1 MGLSRKTY
9 ALLVGCFLVLVAG
22 YMLFP
27 KDRPSEIYTLDPTM
41 WFAPQW
47 TDLLGGD
54 ALTPQEALLDL
65 DALRQATD
73 LDSTDIPGVS
83 KLMFDLTMSA
93 ASGADQG
100 RFGDY
105 FARNHPQL
113 SAPQAGLGSFC
124 TDVSVEAVSTFTLP
138 VSPIGSFVKS
148 LVVWSGSC
156 PNPPPSLNGPVG
168 KPLFV
173 SFLYAARSEMLPYD
187 TANLASSFGGWVPV
201 RPVEV
206 PGARFDAA
214 SAASLPSPWETTTLT
229 ECSLSD
235 VQVRLEV
242 AAAFAQLCSA
252 AEGVPLV
259 AVEGLRTPEEQQT
272 RFDDARDSYGSEQAA
287 RSRVAFSDG
296 FLCESLHCAGE
307 AIDLAPNESVLE
319 WLQATTACLSGSSVS
334 EPPCAETSRPVSRLE
349 RYGFVAPHPK
359 QPFHIEYALGTFD
372 ADAEIYGDC
381 TPGGVQVPER
391 IVYIFK
397 CRIMESGFG
406 PTTPQSVLDEALEI
420 ARCTSGFDPGFSSFG
435 GRYRN
440 SPNPAT
446 GSTDDR
452 IGIFGLSK
460 SVSARWIP
468 TPYQASSATANI
480 DAAARIYVEE
490 RTWGRRGWGPF
501 ACAAADDGI
510 VSASVLSD

>member
-1 MGLSRKTY
+1 MNISKKTS
-9 ALLVGCFLVLVAG
+9 ALLVGCFLVLAAG
-22 YMLFP
+22 FIMLP
-27 KDRPSEIYTLDPTM
+27 KGRSSESYTLDPTM

-54 ALTPQEALLDL
+54 ALTPQEAIVDL
-65 DALRQATD
+65 DALRRATD
-73 LDSTDIPGVS
+73 LGSRDIPGVS
-83 KLMFDLTMSA
+83 KLMFELAMSS
-93 ASGADQG
+93 ASGIGQE
-100 RFGDY
+100 RFGGY

-113 SAPQAGLGSFC
+113 TTPQAGLGSFC
-124 TDVSVEAVSTFTLP
+124 ANVDVGAVSTFILP
-138 VSPIGSFVKS
+138 VPPSGSFVKS

-156 PNPPPSLNGPVG
+156 PNPPPSLNGTVG
-168 KPLFV
+168 RPLFV
-173 SFLYAARSEMLPYD
+173 SFLYAARAEVLPYD
-187 TANLASSFGGWVPV
+187 VSEIAALFGGWVPV
-201 RPVEV
+201 RPVEI
-206 PGARFDAA
+206 PGARLVASSMPAA
-214 SAASLPSPWETTTLT
+214 PSSWEITSLT
-229 ECSLSD
+229 ECSLPG

-242 AAAFAQLCSA
+242 AAAFARLCSA
-252 AEGVPLV
+252 AEGIPLV
-259 AVEGLRTPEEQQT
+259 AVEGLRTPEEQRA
-272 RFDDARDSYGSEQAA
+272 RFDEALDSYGSEQAA

-307 AIDLAPNESVLE
+307 AIDLAPNETVLD
-319 WLQATTACLSGSSVS
+319 WLQATTACLSGSSVF

-349 RYGFVAPHPK
+349 RYGFISPHPK

-391 IVYIFK
+391 VVYIFK
-397 CRIMESGFG
+397 CRIMEAGFG
-406 PTTPQSVLDEALEI
+406 PTTPQSVIDEALEI
-420 ARCTSGFDPGFSSFG
+420 AKCTSGFDPGFSSFG

-452 IGIFGLSK
+452 TGVFGLSQD
-460 SVSARWIP
+460 VSARWIP
-468 TPYQASSATANI
+468 APYQASSATANI

-510 VSASVLSD
+510 VSVSVLPG